1 MWVKHIDTDQ
11 REVLQRE
18 CRKIGMAGA
27 RLVQCLR
34 GTVKLLMEVEAA
46 GSRRCS
52 QCLCEAAKLPTE
64 VVEAAGNRSGI
75 QST

>member
-18 CRKIGMAGA
+18 CRKTGMTGA

-34 GTVKLLMEVEAA
+34 GTAKLLTEVEAA

-52 QCLCEAAKLPTE
+52 QCLREAAKLPTE
-64 VVEAAGNRSGI
+64 VVEAAGSRSGI